1 MRVARVFFDVKSID
15 VGPHIANGVNFWQ
28 FHLVEM
34 TLGVWFAGVAHFL
47 TMAMVELEDIG
58 QNDMAVDSCSFCT
71 RQRRSRR
78 LSFHHDGGFE
88 LRVILGCQSMSFIS
102 ARHPDF
108 TIEGGRRH

>member
-34 TLGVWFAGVAHFL
+34 TLGLWFAGVTHFL
-47 TMAMVELEDIG
+47 AMAMVELADIG

-71 RQRRSRR
+71 RKQLQQRSTR
-78 LSFHHDGGFE
+78 LSFHRDGEFGIARDPRMSIHE
-88 LRVILGCQSMSFIS
+88 LYL
-102 ARHPDF
+102 
-108 TIEGGRRH
+108 